1 MKPTEGTA
9 AESLYRNR
17 AFMILWTGGIV
28 SELGSSMSTLVFPL
42 VGFAL
47 TRSTFLAGLA
57 ATGVLVGELLGRLVS
72 GPLVDRWAKRNTVV
86 AANAV
91 AAVAMSSVAVASLT
105 HWLTLAHLLVAGL
118 AIGLAEAFLAPAV
131 SASIRHVIPMDQL
144 PSAYTRLQV
153 RSHLANLIGPPL
165 GGALYSIAR
174 SVPFVVDAISY
185 LGYGALA
192 SRLPPTLRTTDRTAG
207 SFLSDARQ
215 GFLFVWRHRVVR
227 SILLWGGLFNFAM
240 AYVFTAVTLRLIRA
254 GVTPA
259 AIGLINTVAAIA
271 GLLGAVV
278 AGSIVARF
286 RTGLLTITT
295 GLVLAVIVA
304 PMGLTTNVVLIGA
317 LFAVGIVLVPAN
329 NSGISAFVA
338 TATPLNLQARV
349 NAAAGV
355 LSLGPAPLAP
365 PLAGALIATVGGP
378 TSMLIGSALLLVSLT
393 PLIVNREVRSLGK
406 PATWREPAVGNDDRS
421 AELGTATQ

>member
-1 MKPTEGTA
+1 MTQGEDTD
-9 AESLYRNR
+9 EVSLYRNR
-17 AFMILWTGGIV
+17 AFVILWTGGVV

-47 TRSTFLAGLA
+47 TQSTFLAGLA

-72 GPLVDRWAKRNTVV
+72 GPLVDRWAKRSVIV
-86 AANAV
+86 LANVV

-105 HWLTLAHLLVAGL
+105 HWLTLAHLLIAGL
-118 AIGLAEAFLAPAV
+118 GIGLADAFLAPAV
-131 SASIRHVIPMDQL
+131 SASIRHILPAEQL
-144 PSAYTRLQV
+144 PLAYTRLQV
-153 RSHLANLIGPPL
+153 REHLASLIGPPL

-185 LGYGALA
+185 VAYGALA
-192 SRLPPTLRTTDRTAG
+192 SRLPPTLRTTDRRLG

-215 GFLFVWRHRVVR
+215 GFVFVWRHGVVR

-259 AIGLINTVAAIA
+259 AIGLVNTVAAVA
-271 GLLGAVV
+271 GLLGAVA
-278 AGSIVARF
+278 AGYIVARF

-295 GLVLAVIVA
+295 GLVLVLVVA
-304 PMGLTTNVVLIGA
+304 PTGLTTNVILIGA
-317 LFAVGIVLVPAN
+317 LFAVGIVLIPAN
-329 NSGISAFVA
+329 NSGISAYVA
-338 TATPLNLQARV
+338 TVTPLHLQARV

-355 LSLGPAPLAP
+355 LSLGLAPLAP
-365 PLAGALIATVGGP
+365 PIAGALITIVGG
-378 TSMLIGSALLLVSLT
+378 TGSMLIGSVFLLASLT
-393 PLIVNREVRSLGK
+393 PLITNREVRGLGK
-406 PATWREPAVGNDDRS
+406 PATWRKPAPLRGNPA
-421 AELGTATQ
+421 AEDGNESP